1 MAIGRL
7 FGCSVETT
15 TPMRKRMVA
24 AMLLVWLAWFFANLG
39 ANGLFYVSLHGRP
52 GARLPGEILYYL
64 GISVV
69 GIVVAL
75 HLAEKWNLE
84 TPILPE
90 KRGLGFW
97 IGMVSFL
104 ALAVFL
110 GVNAMADQGMTLADV
125 AQRSPAWI
133 IAPVFVLGPTM
144 LAYTLLWYG
153 FYLPGIRRLFGGSK
167 AATVLAIVL
176 TAVIYGVYHLASI
189 DELLTLSAM
198 LEEILITICIGVVFG
213 IYVVLARSLLVAFL
227 VNWLINWFVFTP
239 VETFHPS
246 VVFWPLGYVVL
257 AVVWLVY
264 RFLWVE
270 GKQWRTSGGKC
281 KCKDGLWDMGL
292 SGLSWELWCSP

>member
-1 MAIGRL
+1 MNINQL
-7 FGCSVETT
+7 LSYSVATT
-15 TPMRKRMVA
+15 TPTRKRMVA
-24 AMLLVWLAWFFANLG
+24 TMLLVWLAWFFVNLG

-52 GARLPGEILYYL
+52 GTRLPGEVLYCL
-64 GISVV
+64 GVSLV

-75 HLAEKWNLE
+75 HLSKKWNLE
-84 TPILPE
+84 MPLLPE

-97 IGMVSFL
+97 IGTVAFF

-133 IAPVFVLGPTM
+133 VASVFVLGPTM

-167 AATVLAIVL
+167 AATALAIAL
-176 TAVIYGVYHLASI
+176 TAVIYGVYHLAGI
-189 DELLTLSAM
+189 DEMLTLPAM
-198 LEEILITICIGVVFG
+198 LEEILITTCISVVFG

-246 VVFWPLGYVVL
+246 VALWPLGYAGL
-257 AVVWLVY
+257 AVVWLAY

-270 GKQWRTSGGKC
+270 GKQ
-281 KCKDGLWDMGL
+281 
-292 SGLSWELWCSP
+292 